1 MAIEEDGRFSPNATK
16 AALELFSATDMARIL
31 HKLDCG
37 LTRDQVALIAGAY
50 EQLFTPATVRRS
62 ASGLV
67 RERLMKK
74 VQDIFTSP
82 RQVQPVALACE
93 QLHRDVLDV
102 RDGDWAGLY
111 VRLAIALGMDPAA
124 AECAHSVVRMRRE
137 QGKKGE
143 DAMFAAEQFAQMW
156 PASDRLALDGTR
168 ELEGVLRDVARTC
181 IAVAR
186 KGAIESFRT
195 EDEREQRALRA
206 SSRPRGRKPQ
216 TSGRSDATGRSLQHQ
231 CRVEG

>member
-16 AALELFSATDMARIL
+16 GALELFSATDMARVL
-31 HKLDCG
+31 RKLNCG
-37 LTRDQVALIAGAY
+37 LLRDQVALIATAY

-62 ASGLV
+62 ESGLV

-82 RQVQPVALACE
+82 RQAQPVALACE
-93 QLHRDVLDV
+93 QLREVLDV

-111 VRLAIALGMDPAA
+111 VRLAIALGMDSAA

-143 DAMFAAEQFAQMW
+143 DAMFAAEQFAEMW
-156 PASDRLALDGTR
+156 SKSDCLALDGTR
-168 ELEGVLRDVARTC
+168 ELESILRDVTRTC

-186 KGAIESFRT
+186 KGALDDFKAA
-195 EDEREQRALRA
+195 DEAQRRAHSKARERQWAGRP
-206 SSRPRGRKPQ
+206 SSRRQAAAR
-216 TSGRSDATGRSLQHQ
+216 A
-231 CRVEG
+231 